1 MSPEI
6 IESEKYNSKTDVWS
20 LGCILYE
27 IIHLKVPFAGKIY
40 SKSRL
45 LVAPSRCREVL
56 SEQEV
61 S

>member
-40 SKSRL
+40 PKSQFFVVL
-45 LVAPSRCREVL
+45 LRCRAVL
-56 SEQEV
+56 SGQEV
-61 S
+61 P